1 MTDTAAEYVVDGL
14 DFVTTVHRPQLPD
27 VHLGFLD
34 QLQAEQACWRLNAA
48 LTHTTHVDGTTISWS
63 PRSEG
68 VTVLPPV
75 PTDAWALAE
84 LIKKE
89 GPHEFPDLYSRLL
102 AQIGD
107 ADSGQTWS
115 AACAVVDRD
124 AELTE
129 LRTRLER
136 DLAEAIEKA
145 RNAARALNELTS
157 DAVYDVDYAETDAG
171 RDIGH
176 FIDSA
181 RRNLSAAH
189 SLIVR

>member
-1 MTDTAAEYVVDGL
+1 MTDTAEYVVDGL
-14 DFVTTVHRPQLPD
+14 GFVTTVHRPQLPD

-34 QLQAEQACWRLNAA
+34 KLQAEQACWRLNAA

-63 PRSEG
+63 PRPEG

-84 LIKKE
+84 LIKRE

-107 ADSGQTWS
+107 AESGQTWS

-124 AELTE
+124 AELAE
-129 LRTRLER
+129 LRARMEI

-145 RNAARALNELTS
+145 RNAARSLTRLTS
-157 DAVYDVDYAETDAG
+157 DAVYDSDYAETDAG

-176 FIDSA
+176 FIESA
-181 RRNLSAAH
+181 RRNLTAAY
-189 SLIVR
+189 SQIVR